1 MAMRR
6 ELRWIYKALLKPEGE
21 VVNIR
26 ELISLYDRYNEFRKE
41 IQESKVAPGTLKNS
55 LPPLKMPNYLEWLSQ
70 YIIRE
75 GKDELRS
82 D

>member
-6 ELRWIYKALLKPEGE
+6 EIRWVYKALLKPDGK
-21 VVNIR
+21 VVNVQ

-41 IQESKVAPGTLKNS
+41 IQESDVAPGTLKAS

-70 YIIRE
+70 YIVRE
-75 GKDELRS
+75 DNVEKD
-82 D
+82 